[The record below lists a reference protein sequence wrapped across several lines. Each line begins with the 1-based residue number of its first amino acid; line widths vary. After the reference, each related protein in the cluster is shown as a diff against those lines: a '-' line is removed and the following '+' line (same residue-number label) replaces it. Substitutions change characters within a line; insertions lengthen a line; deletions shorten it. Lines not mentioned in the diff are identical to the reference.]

1 MLFFPVPDN
10 ALLSAAPDKAPRA
23 CRAIISGENIVDSNA
38 PTLCSIS
45 KQPNAHKE
53 ANESK
58 NRSHTLSF
66 YYFVVL
72 FGIRKSFADSP
83 FFCVGEKQ
91 TKEWKNVKIQSSGGN
106 VQLNRQRD
114 VNFGIKVNL
123 ITHRLIRSSVY
134 KTKRRW
140 AALVH
145 FSFKARAM
153 KDLKSELKNGE
164 IDESLYSRQI
174 YVLGIDAMRKMQNS
188 DILISGLGGVG
199 VEIAKNII
207 LGGVKSVTLHDQANC
222 TIKDLSSQF
231 YLNKSSIGHNRAEC
245 CIKQLSELNNY
256 VTTSIY
262 VGELTEDILS
272 RFKVVVLTET
282 SNKEQK
288 RISEV
293 CRVNRIS
300 LITADTKGLFGQVFC
315 DFGETF
321 IVYDDDGLPPKTAQV
336 ISISKEAEGV
346 VTTEKWHNLVDG
358 DYVTLAGVSA
368 SEC

>member
-1 MLFFPVPDN
+1 
-10 ALLSAAPDKAPRA
+10 
-23 CRAIISGENIVDSNA
+23 
-38 PTLCSIS
+38 
-45 KQPNAHKE
+45 
-53 ANESK
+53 
-58 NRSHTLSF
+58 
-66 YYFVVL
+66 
-72 FGIRKSFADSP
+72 
-83 FFCVGEKQ
+83 
-91 TKEWKNVKIQSSGGN
+91 
-106 VQLNRQRD
+106 
-114 VNFGIKVNL
+114 
-123 ITHRLIRSSVY
+123 
-134 KTKRRW
+134 
-140 AALVH
+140 
-145 FSFKARAM
+145 M

-174 YVLGIDAMRKMQNS
+174 YVLGVDAMRKMQNS

-256 VTTSIY
+256 VTTSIF

-282 SNKEQK
+282 SDKEQK